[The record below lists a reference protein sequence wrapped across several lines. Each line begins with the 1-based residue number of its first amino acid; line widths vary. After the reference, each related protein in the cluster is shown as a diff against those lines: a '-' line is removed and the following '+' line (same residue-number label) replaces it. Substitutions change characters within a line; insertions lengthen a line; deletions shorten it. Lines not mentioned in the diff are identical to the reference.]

1 MIKINLASRK
11 RAMAG
16 VSKTPM
22 TGQALTLQGALAQLE
37 EFRDFPLRQILVPLG
52 IAIAVTFGFSTYK
65 QSELDK
71 LQVQIDA
78 LKAEKPKLQAEA
90 DKMAGYE
97 ELQKQMEKDEL
108 VIRTKIDTIRKLV
121 QGRTTTV
128 KLLAEIAKITPPHLW
143 LTTVDIGTK
152 EVVFKGFSSDFSLI
166 SDFMKTLNENT
177 YVRDV
182 TLKDTQIAEDEN
194 HREVAKFEL
203 LAKER

>member
-1 MIKINLASRK
+1 MIKINLAQRK
-11 RAMAG
+11 RSQAG
-16 VSKTPM
+16 AIKAPTS
-22 TGQALTLQGALAQLE
+22 GQPLSLGNLLAQLE
-37 EFRDFPLRQILVPLG
+37 EFRDLPIRQMAVPLVIG
-52 IAIAVTFGFSTYK
+52 IVVTFGFSTYK
-65 QSELDK
+65 QSEIDK
-71 LQVQIDA
+71 LQQQIQA
-78 LKAEKPKLQAEA
+78 LQAEKPKLQAEA

-128 KLLAEIAKITPPHLW
+128 RLLTEISKITPAHLW
-143 LTTVDIGTK
+143 LTSVDIGTK
-152 EVVFKGFSSDFSLI
+152 EISFKGYSSDFSLI
-166 SDFMKTLNENT
+166 SDFMKTLNDNT

-182 TLKDTQIAEDEN
+182 TLKDTQMAEDEN